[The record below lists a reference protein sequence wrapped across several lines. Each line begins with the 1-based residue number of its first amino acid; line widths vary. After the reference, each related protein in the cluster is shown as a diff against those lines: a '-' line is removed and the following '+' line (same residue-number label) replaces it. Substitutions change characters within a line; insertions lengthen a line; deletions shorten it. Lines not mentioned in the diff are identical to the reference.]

1 MRNKIFGAVLMLAVP
16 GVSMGEYAVTISPGE
31 LEGALK
37 EMPQGKKELKL
48 SGSAGIT
55 DLLVL
60 HDLEGIE
67 SLDLTGL
74 KIEGSR
80 LDKGNFYGRTL
91 FYEDELPSYIFSGTG
106 YKRIVMP
113 SGITAIGEGT
123 FSGSSL
129 ESVEIPA
136 TVRTIGSYA
145 FSSMKSLTTVSGG
158 ENVESIGTGVF
169 SNDNL
174 VTDIDLSRMRIT
186 SIPERAFSGCV
197 LLTDVMMPQTVK
209 KVGKYA
215 FAGSGVTS
223 LNVSGVTEIDDYA
236 FSSMPELE
244 TATLSSSVQQG
255 EGMFLG
261 DARLSDAVGVSADVP
276 AFTFSGCPSIDVNA
290 ILVYAENIGESAFA
304 GNNALKLVFGKDV
317 KSLGKNVFGGMNG
330 LDTIEVKDL
339 GANAPAVTAETFAG
353 MEQKSIVL
361 RVNDDDLSVWRNSP
375 YWNEF
380 DVQKYGTGSMS
391 GVKSDGGIVITY
403 GDARLV
409 VTSADEIERIDI
421 YGLEGAVYANL
432 APRETSATVDMTRY
446 DNSHGV
452 VVRVVTSRSERSV
465 KILF

>member
-1 MRNKIFGAVLMLAVP
+1 
-16 GVSMGEYAVTISPGE
+16 
-31 LEGALK
+31 
-37 EMPQGKKELKL
+37 
-48 SGSAGIT
+48 
-55 DLLVL
+55 
-60 HDLEGIE
+60 
-67 SLDLTGL
+67 
-74 KIEGSR
+74 
-80 LDKGNFYGRTL
+80 
-91 FYEDELPSYIFSGTG
+91 
-106 YKRIVMP
+106 
-113 SGITAIGEGT
+113 
-123 FSGSSL
+123 
-129 ESVEIPA
+129 
-136 TVRTIGSYA
+136 
-145 FSSMKSLTTVSGG
+145 
-158 ENVESIGTGVF
+158 
-169 SNDNL
+169 
-174 VTDIDLSRMRIT
+174 
-186 SIPERAFSGCV
+186 
-197 LLTDVMMPQTVK
+197 
-209 KVGKYA
+209 
-215 FAGSGVTS
+215 
-223 LNVSGVTEIDDYA
+223 
-236 FSSMPELE
+236 
-244 TATLSSSVQQG
+244 G

-330 LDTIEVKDL
+330 LDTIEVKAL
-339 GANAPAVTAETFAG
+339 GANVPAVTAETFTG
-353 MEQKSIVL
+353 LDQKNIVL
-361 RVNDDDLSVWRNSP
+361 SVNDDDLSVWRNSP